1 MMTDDRDPSIQ
12 NLFAEAEE
20 ELEAEVFTASV
31 LVQARAFRY
40 RIMAGWSL
48 AALTLAFIAWL
59 LDIPQELPQLIAQS
73 LTATLVDLGDSWLS
87 WLFSPINNIAS
98 LIVLSVRALHVGM
111 KKLSIHPLRTSS

>member
-1 MMTDDRDPSIQ
+1 MMTDDRDPSLQ
-12 NLFAEAEE
+12 NLFAEAEQ

-31 LVQARAFRY
+31 LAQARAFRY
-40 RIMAGWSL
+40 RSMAGWSL
-48 AALTLAFIAWL
+48 ATLTLAFIAWL
-59 LDIPQELPQLIAQS
+59 LEIPQELPQLVAQS

>member
-1 MMTDDRDPSIQ
+1 MTDDRDPLLQ
-12 NLFAEAEE
+12 NLFAEAEQ
-20 ELEAEVFTASV
+20 ELEAEVFTSSV
-31 LVQARAFRY
+31 LAQTRAFRY

-48 AALTLAFIAWL
+48 AALTLAFIALL

-98 LIVLSVRALHVGM
+98 LIVLSVKALHVAM
-111 KKLSIHPLRTSS
+111 KKLSIHPLRTIS

>member
-1 MMTDDRDPSIQ
+1 MMTDDRDPHLQ

-20 ELEAEVFTASV
+20 ELEAEVFTSRV
-31 LVQARAFRY
+31 LVQARQFRV
-40 RIMAGWSL
+40 RIVAGWSL
-48 AALTLAFIAWL
+48 GALTLAFIAWL
-59 LDIPQELPQLIAQS
+59 LDIPQELPQLVAQS

-87 WLFSPINNIAS
+87 WLFAPINNIAS

>member
-31 LVQARAFRY
+31 LAQARAFRY

-48 AALTLAFIAWL
+48 AALTLALIAWL
-59 LDIPQELPQLIAQS
+59 LGIPQELPQLIAQS

-98 LIVLSVRALHVGM
+98 LILLSVRALHVGM

>member
-1 MMTDDRDPSIQ
+1 MMTDDRDPHLQ

-20 ELEAEVFTASV
+20 ELEAEVFTSRV
-31 LVQARAFRY
+31 LAQARKFKY
-40 RIMAGWSL
+40 QIMAGWSL

-59 LDIPQELPQLIAQS
+59 LEIPQELPQFVAQS
-73 LTATLVDLGDSWLS
+73 LTTTLVDLGDSWLS
-87 WLFSPINNIAS
+87 WLFSPVNNIAS

>member
-1 MMTDDRDPSIQ
+1 MMTDDRDPHLQ

-20 ELEAEVFTASV
+20 ELEAEVFTSRV
-31 LVQARAFRY
+31 LVQARTFRY
-40 RIMAGWSL
+40 RIVAGWSL
-48 AALTLAFIAWL
+48 GALTLAIIAWL
-59 LDIPQELPQLIAQS
+59 LDVPQELPQLVAQS

-98 LIVLSVRALHVGM
+98 LILLSVRALHVGM